1 MKITVE
7 FLAAGAR
14 SVGAYTKQ
22 QLALLGIDW
31 PPAKGWKANVI
42 GLEISD
48 EAGEEF
54 IRLGTQPKTE
64 KAPVNWCGAMEPV
77 DIDLYVLELEHSCFY
92 VGLTSDID
100 HRFAQHRDG
109 DGAEWTRLHRPIRRL
124 HTINTGTRDGREAEY
139 MEDEVT
145 IALMIRHGIGRVRG
159 GHFCYPDQTLVEH
172 QLRVNGAWERV
183 AKAKH
188 DRSPIDTEDAWSEAL
203 DGFVKTALAYYDAG
217 SPWEQREAMFSAIY
231 RLSRYRYW
239 HEDFSPGLSWE
250 FWGGKGILPVILSF
264 KLGRTV
270 GSKSAGPFDVL
281 AAALTRGRA
290 RGYPL
295 RRLILLTWQAFQPAI
310 TDQQATTLA
319 RFMEYLDVDASYD
332 RRFDAFVSVLFPET
346 RHLLRLQ
353 PASIQS

>member
-77 DIDLYVLELEHSCFY
+77 DIELYVLEHEHSCFY

-159 GHFCYPDQTLVEH
+159 GPFCYPDQTLVEH